1 MLTLQAHWFTG
12 PSCAIIMGFF
22 RAPNLRYYIN
32 VRYLLT
38 YWLLGATL
46 GPRKQGWPH
55 IIWQS
60 MVIRNIKIG
69 RLSSDEAL
77 SVTADG
83 SEWMN
88 WIARYAGHGMD
99 NVQGLWQ
106 ITCVCFT
113 YRHIYTADLIAQLT
127 RSSCGSWS
135 RVSSSEPGFL
145 ILLLPSLPCHSGQV
159 FYRLALRPPA
169 GSRRIL
175 LPCHTVFDPVI
186 IIFSFNLSKPSQ
198 PNLNLNCF
206 YASDKIHF
214 ACTHIWASVTKE
226 RTKLFVQFWLFVIWN
241 FKLALLKRS

>member
-1 MLTLQAHWFTG
+1 
-12 PSCAIIMGFF
+12 
-22 RAPNLRYYIN
+22 
-32 VRYLLT
+32 
-38 YWLLGATL
+38 
-46 GPRKQGWPH
+46 
-55 IIWQS
+55 

-83 SEWMN
+83 TEWMN
-88 WIARYAGHGMD
+88 WIARYAGRGTD

-113 YRHIYTADLIAQLT
+113 YRHIYTADLIVQLT

-145 ILLLPSLPCHSGQV
+145 ILLLPSLPYHLWQA

-214 ACTHIWASVTKE
+214 ACAHI
-226 RTKLFVQFWLFVIWN
+226 
-241 FKLALLKRS
+241 